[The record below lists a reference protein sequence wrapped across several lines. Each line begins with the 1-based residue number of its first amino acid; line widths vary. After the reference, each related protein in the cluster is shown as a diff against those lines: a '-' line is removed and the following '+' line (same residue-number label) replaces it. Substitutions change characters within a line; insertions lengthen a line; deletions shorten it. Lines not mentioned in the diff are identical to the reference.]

1 MAQHSGGIRRPRKSY
16 LISLLLFPSLTLALA
31 LSLIH
36 IHTYTHTFFSHPS
49 FTSMLL
55 SSAFFP
61 PLSLSLSLSYLRLPH
76 LLSSSFH
83 FFSPLRS
90 LSYPSAIL
98 PTPIPFV
105 SLRFTLD
112 SARAHSQL
120 SLSLSHSLTLAL
132 SLFPFSHSHTR
143 IHAAS
148 TQYPCD
154 QTRTLLLALFRAIST
169 FFFFLSPPLGF
180 VCSSE

>member
-120 SLSLSHSLTLAL
+120 SLSLSL
-132 SLFPFSHSHTR
+132 SHSRSRSLSHSY
-143 IHAAS
+143 IFFS
-148 TQYPCD
+148 TIFYDFFIPFLHSFDNQYNYIYIYI
-154 QTRTLLLALFRAIST
+154 FS
-169 FFFFLSPPLGF
+169 
-180 VCSSE
+180 

>member
-31 LSLIH
+31 LSLT
-36 IHTYTHTFFSHPS
+36 HTYTHFSLTLLLHPC
-49 FTSMLL
+49 FYLLL
-55 SSAFFP
+55 SS
-61 PLSLSLSLSYLRLPH
+61 PLSLSLSLSHIFVSRIFF
-76 LLSSSFH
+76 LLHFI

-120 SLSLSHSLTLAL
+120 SLSLSRSLALAL